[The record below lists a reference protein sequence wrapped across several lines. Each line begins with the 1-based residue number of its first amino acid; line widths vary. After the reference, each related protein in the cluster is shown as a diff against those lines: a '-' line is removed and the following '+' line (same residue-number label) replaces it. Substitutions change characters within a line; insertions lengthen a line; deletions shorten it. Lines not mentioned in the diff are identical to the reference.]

1 LLKLDNSGI
10 ADQGMTMQTDDV
22 RDQVRKAKKKL
33 STKKRRYLQLL
44 KTNPQRVENPPDLT
58 QFQI

>member
-1 LLKLDNSGI
+1 
-10 ADQGMTMQTDDV
+10 MTMQTDDV